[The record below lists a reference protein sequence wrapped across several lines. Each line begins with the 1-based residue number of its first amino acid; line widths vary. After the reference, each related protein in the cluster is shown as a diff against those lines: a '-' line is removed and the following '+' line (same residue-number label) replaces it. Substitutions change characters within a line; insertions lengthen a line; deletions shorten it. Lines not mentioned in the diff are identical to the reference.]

1 MLENQLNTEKGRLR
15 VYLYTLIVAF
25 VGYILF
31 ICLNTI
37 VGSDVMFA
45 GTMLYELTEWMYLG
59 LELIAFFVVFAF
71 SIHAVFSKGWCHGLT
86 YAWVY
91 AAVTGGR
98 YVVLYL
104 LNWLFFGLQT
114 EDMLFQ
120 GAMTVV
126 TLLLELMQYAAVF
139 GVALVL
145 TDRFDHHVPTS
156 SRELQAYPHRRLPL
170 LSDPLRGSAFLTAF
184 LLGVVRVGGRLIF
197 DASYGAPTDTMD
209 LLWMLVYYTVD
220 ILIAVACYFVLLAI
234 IKRLSLTKAE

>member
-1 MLENQLNTEKGRLR
+1 MLENQRNTSRGRLR
-15 VYLYTLIVAF
+15 VYLYTLIAAF

-45 GTMLYELTEWMYLG
+45 GTMLYELTEWIYLG
-59 LELIAFFVVFAF
+59 LELIAFFVAFAF
-71 SIHAVFSKGWCHGLT
+71 TIHAVFSRGWRHALT

-120 GAMTVV
+120 AAMTVV

-145 TDRFDHHVPTS
+145 TDRFDQHVVS
-156 SRELQAYPHRRLPL
+156 FSRDQQVYPHRRLPL
-170 LSDPLRGSAFLTAF
+170 LNDPLRGSSFLAAL

-197 DASYGAPTDTMD
+197 DASYGAPTDAVD
-209 LLWMLVYYTVD
+209 LLWMLAYYTVD